1 MGVVA
6 CGAGFFIEKRT
17 LAIEVGAGKQK
28 SRPVT
33 SGRRI
38 RAGRPGARL
47 AESRRPVPPPPG
59 RQAECMGDGLTHA
72 WVMDSWVHDAPEIRQ
87 HAILDVRYALPL
99 IPSGICQ
106 HASTQR

>member
-28 SRPVT
+28 LRPVT
-33 SGRRI
+33 SGRRT

-47 AESRRPVPPPPG
+47 AEK
-59 RQAECMGDGLTHA
+59 
-72 WVMDSWVHDAPEIRQ
+72 
-87 HAILDVRYALPL
+87 
-99 IPSGICQ
+99 
-106 HASTQR
+106 STLVLCLFYIIHNNRVSLF